1 MRTIQLQP
9 IRNGVLFTI
18 RFHMVDNVR
27 EPYPRV
33 LVVEDDP
40 AIRSLLLSALSREP
54 LHIDAAGD
62 GLHAARLAAD
72 HEYALLLVDFMLPH
86 MSGVEFLQHFRAL
99 RPDSVSVVIVM
110 TASDD
115 QEVRRA
121 GSGLIHGIVRKPFDL
136 VRLVDT
142 ITAIA
147 TGWQSAARP
156 LRPPRSE
163 PWLTC

>member
-1 MRTIQLQP
+1 ME
-9 IRNGVLFTI
+9 
-18 RFHMVDNVR
+18 NVR
-27 EPYPRV
+27 APYPRV

-62 GLHAARLAAD
+62 GLRAAQLAAA

-86 MSGVEFLQHFRAL
+86 MSGVEFLRHFRTI
-99 RPDSVSVVIVM
+99 RPDSPSVVLVM

-115 QEVRRA
+115 QEVRRE
-121 GSGLIHGIVRKPFDL
+121 GSNLIHGIVRKPFDL

-147 TGWQSAARP
+147 TGWQAADRP
-156 LRPPRSE
+156 VRPSRNE